1 MRMPKTYY
9 DVKGC
14 DKRIQ
19 VHQGGTRSGK
29 TYSILTALIELCQR
43 NEDVNMSIAICRKT
57 YPALRATAM
66 RDFFEILH
74 KEELYSE
81 NYHNKSES
89 TYQLFGNMIEF
100 FSVDES
106 QKVRGRKRDFLFL
119 NEANEFA
126 FEDWQQL
133 VLRTTEKVIMD
144 YNPSD
149 EYHWIYES
157 VLTRDDCNFYK
168 STYLDN
174 PFLSDLQVAEI
185 ERLKETDEYYWQ
197 VYGLG
202 ERGVSR
208 EIIFQTHT
216 FKDRPAG
223 AKLIAYGLDWGYT
236 NDPTALAAVY
246 LHDGALYIEEEI
258 YEKGLTNSELANTM
272 RSKGINRQIEIV
284 ADSAEPKSIDEVHR
298 MGFNIKPA
306 KKGSDSVRLGIDIMR
321 RHKIYIHEG
330 ATNFIKEFR
339 NYKWQTDKNGKILE
353 TPVDAWNH
361 GVDAVRYVC
370 LNKLGFKQGKYA
382 IR

>member
-1 MRMPKTYY
+1 
-9 DVKGC
+9 
-14 DKRIQ
+14 
-19 VHQGGTRSGK
+19 
-29 TYSILTALIELCQR
+29 
-43 NEDVNMSIAICRKT
+43 
-57 YPALRATAM
+57 M

-74 KEELYSE
+74 KENIYSE
-81 NYHNKSES
+81 KYHNKSDS
-89 TYQLFGNMIEF
+89 TYLLFGNRVEF

-149 EYHWIYES
+149 EYHWIYDS
-157 VLTRDDCNFYK
+157 VLVREDCQFYK

-174 PFLSDLQVAEI
+174 PFLSEVQVKEI
-185 ERLKETDEYYWQ
+185 ELLKETDEYYWQ

-202 ERGVSR
+202 ERGQSR
-208 EIIFQTHT
+208 EIIFQTHSY
-216 FKDRPAG
+216 KERPAG

-246 LHDGALYIEEEI
+246 QDGESIYIEEEM
-258 YEKGLTNSELANTM
+258 YVKGLTNSQIAAML
-272 RSKGINRQIEIV
+272 RDKGIPRQVEII
-284 ADSAEPKSIDEVHR
+284 ADSAEPKSIDEIHR

-306 KKGSDSVRLGIDIMR
+306 VKGADSVRVGIDIMR
-321 RHKIYIHEG
+321 RHKIFIHEQSQN
-330 ATNFIKEFR
+330 AMKEFR
-339 NYKWQTDKNGKILE
+339 NYKWQVDKNGRILE

-361 GVDAVRYVC
+361 IVDAVRYVC
-370 LNKLGFKQGKYA
+370 LKKLVYKKGTYA